1 MTLPSI
7 AAARAGMVKCPVV
20 VPSPLSCRRQ
30 RALVPGGLLLAADEL
45 VLVGVDDFWS
55 GSTASIARRAMRR
68 SWSGL
73 NRAAFST
80 RDASTVWRCSA
91 LTVSGS

>member
-1 MTLPSI
+1 
-7 AAARAGMVKCPVV
+7 MVKCPVV
-20 VPSPLSCRRQ
+20 VPSPLSCRVSEHFS
-30 RALVPGGLLLAADEL
+30 RAACSSVRMSSFSWASTI
-45 VLVGVDDFWS
+45 FWS

-80 RDASTVWRCSA
+80 SDASTVWRCSA